1 RRAAWRGG
9 DLVPL
14 GIVLLGFA
22 PRASTGLSQAS
33 IFGASLGGLA
43 VNARARL
50 PPDREGGIR
59 PAADRLRR
67 GALPGPPR
75 DGRGGAGGDGAAGP
89 AGLAPPGG
97 GVGGTRGHGEEDG
110 GEVRGDEGRGA
121 EGGGDARHRG
131 RWHDDGDGD
140 PRRWLLEADARQ
152 YPPEKIASLALLWT
166 GLAAVTVLRG
176 AGPPAGLFDCGD
188 AAFVALLLAQFA
200 WTLGFAA
207 YQGRRIVA
215 SAAAKVR
222 AGYPFRDRDVRW
234 DAAALRLYGAW
245 TLLAGVVAGLVGIG
259 GGMVLGPLM
268 LAMNI
273 DPRVS
278 TATTGSELSSIA
290 RVVPLLHLSDPTS
303 ALDARE
309 SKTTPQRW
317 SS

>member
-1 RRAAWRGG
+1 MCKSNPARKKKRKQ
-9 DLVPL
+9 
-14 GIVLLGFA
+14 GFA

-50 PPDREGGIR
+50 PPDGKAGHGR
-59 PAADRLRR
+59 PLIDYDAALYLAPLEMA
-67 GALPGPPR
+67 GAVLGATAQRVLP
-75 DGRGGAGGDGAAGP
+75 DWLLLGAASGVLAATARRT
-89 AGLAPPGG
+89 AGRYAAMRDEERKGSEMPDPEGSPPGG
-97 GVGGTRGHGEEDG
+97 D
-110 GEVRGDEGRGA
+110 A
-121 EGGGDARHRG
+121 EGGTGEASDG
-131 RWHDDGDGD
+131 GYSRWHDDGDGG

-215 SAAAKVR
+215 SAAARVR

-245 TLLAGVVAGLVGIG
+245 TLLAGV
-259 GGMVLGPLM
+259 
-268 LAMNI
+268 
-273 DPRVS
+273 
-278 TATTGSELSSIA
+278 
-290 RVVPLLHLSDPTS
+290 
-303 ALDARE
+303 
-309 SKTTPQRW
+309 
-317 SS
+317 